1 MSQAQTS
8 IQDILIYFAQNLE
21 NMKDWPDKAIIMDL
35 TAITENNI
43 NYAYNFVNIIIS
55 RLISPQ
61 THSSYKL
68 PMFYLMDSIM
78 KHVGGPFAALFSKH
92 FIDIFPIS
100 VQNLHESDR
109 KKLLFLIGTWDERKL
124 LPPDLLQN
132 MKENV
137 LKPAQVR
144 FISQYNNILLLY
156 L

>member
-1 MSQAQTS
+1 MAQIQEPN
-8 IQDILIYFAQNLE
+8 IQDLLMYFTQNLE

-35 TAITENNI
+35 TSITEHNI
-43 NYAYNFVNIIIS
+43 NFAHNFVNIVIS

-100 VQNLHESDR
+100 VHNLHESDR
-109 KKLLFLIGTWDERKL
+109 KKLLFLIGTWEERKL
-124 LPPDLLQN
+124 LPPELLLN
-132 MKENV
+132 MKETI
-137 LKPAQVR
+137 LKQAQVSNEYY
-144 FISQYNNILLLY
+144 I
-156 L
+156 